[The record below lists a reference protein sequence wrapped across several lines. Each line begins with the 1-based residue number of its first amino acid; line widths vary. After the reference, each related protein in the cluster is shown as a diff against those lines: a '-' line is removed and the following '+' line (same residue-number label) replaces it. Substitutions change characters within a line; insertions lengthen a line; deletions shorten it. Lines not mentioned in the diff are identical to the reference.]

1 MSKVSYGPRVP
12 MTPLAFPL
20 VHHTMPVLGGKSYS
34 ESIKLPY
41 HRMKGFNDAN
51 ENSSIGVERND
62 CVVFNWPAETL
73 DRPIDKKENYIKRCV
88 GLPGDEIELVDG
100 KLMVNGNPQEEP
112 EGMKKQ
118 FHYNI
123 KTKGSGLNPK
133 ILYKKYDITEVSDYM
148 NQLQEYLARVM
159 RQILCHLP
167 DGSYTFSDFL
177 DDDGIDNHPIELCVK
192 ITIDGTEAIIDFTG
206 SADQVKGSMNAT
218 YAITVSAVFYV
229 FQCLAC
235 GDIPSNSG
243 CLDPIEIIAPAGSIV
258 NAQFPAAVAG
268 GR

>member
-1 MSKVSYGPRVP
+1 M
-12 MTPLAFPL
+12 PLSTHIIQEGIRIP
-20 VHHTMPVLGGKSYS
+20 P
-34 ESIKLPY
+34 IKIV
-41 HRMKGFNDAN
+41 
-51 ENSSIGVERND
+51 EN
-62 CVVFNWPAETL
+62 
-73 DRPIDKKENYIKRCV
+73 
-88 GLPGDEIELVDG
+88 DEIRGDVFGLLLSNVRTPEERRGDLESQISTNRIG
-100 KLMVNGNPQEEP
+100 KQRLIETSE
-112 EGMKKQ
+112 
-118 FHYNI
+118 
-123 KTKGSGLNPK
+123 
-133 ILYKKYDITEVSDYM
+133 KYGITEVSDYM
-148 NQLQEYLARVM
+148 NQLQEYSARVM

-218 YAITVSAVFYV
+218 YAITVSSVFYV